1 MSMTACLAIVSDIT
15 ATDSDAVLAA
25 VDMHRAAGM
34 SAADAHRTA
43 ANDLLAEIEAERAE
57 IMRIVRTQHEDLFI
71 APPPPAPKP
80 EPYKTKFFEP
90 QTKAEAKSL
99 AEDAALQTAWLDE
112 RARSM
117 GYSDIDQLVD
127 RDFDAF
133 MELADEWR
141 ETNPA
146 EMMMQRVFHGTP
158 YRGIEKFDTTKIGT
172 GEGAQAYGYGLYF
185 AGRKEIAEFY
195 RRTLTERLAN
205 DPEFWAGVKLPPGLS
220 RAEITELDGLYA
232 LLNKNRDGN
241 GRPLNDAESARWKT
255 LRDKE
260 SARTDAINEARPKG
274 QLYEVEIPEDNEF
287 LLWDKRL
294 SEQPAKV
301 IEALAPFIERHKA
314 NQRKVMSAFPPAEVE
329 REIAAG
335 LKTITGQELYEQ
347 AGYIEAGGDRSA
359 SEYLLG
365 LGIRGIKY
373 LDGTSRSAGDGSY
386 NYVLFSGED
395 AQIAALHM
403 ARGTPSRFTLPE
415 FGRAAKTVE
424 ALQNRYNRWK
434 QVIETVGKQGGI
446 VSEANDFYRAEER
459 YWGKVASRIEDFG
472 KDVDDFVKALT
483 DDGIDMRS
491 MQLYAYA
498 KHAKER
504 NAYLRTVRAPGAGGF
519 DSWSGMSDADAD
531 AIIADSKAAGLDAT
545 FDKHHAKLMGWT
557 QGTRDL
563 LLDEGLIT
571 DDQYLTLQAAYDNY
585 VPLGGKPGEQV
596 KSKPGTGKGFN
607 IRGKETE
614 RARGRYSEADNIIEQ
629 IIQARVTALTRAGKN
644 EVLRSFLQFVIENPD
659 PTLWEVNAV
668 ETRPVM
674 TVDDQGNQIIEE
686 QRSVVKDDRTVGIKD
701 GGKEVF
707 VKINDKVLR
716 EQMKN
721 LNAEEIGI
729 VHGHMLAAQRMLGR
743 LYTSLSPTFTVL
755 NFSRDT
761 MAASLGMLDETG
773 FRGAAKLWK
782 ELPRAVVESFR
793 SEFGTASPDYQLFRA
808 TGGKTGF
815 MNFRDIPEIAA
826 DLQKSIKNFEQGGI
840 DPRVWGPKAL
850 RTIEKINAGL
860 ENANR
865 FAAFQAAR
873 SEGKS
878 LAEAAKVSKN
888 ITVNFNRKGTLT
900 NALSA
905 YFLFFNPAVQGTVRV
920 MQGLK
925 SPKTLATLGAGMTG
939 VAMLALQNASMG
951 DDDDGVAWWDKI
963 QPEVKDRNFIIVLP
977 DVPALASTG
986 EPIPGSR
993 NGRYIKVPMPYGWNW
1008 FATVANQAADLW
1020 RNSIDPARG
1029 VTPAKAAARTAGA
1042 FLAAY
1047 MPAPEL
1053 TRSFENSKGAAMAL
1067 VPDFINAP
1075 VGAVFNLNAFGRQM
1089 YPDYDEKA
1097 PDSTKYFAGQAGTI
1111 FQRAAAGLN
1120 AATGGD
1126 AYSSGLLDFTPA
1138 TLESLTR
1145 AYGGGPASFILDT
1158 MNAMYVRQSIERP
1171 DLDVRRLPFAKQ
1183 LYGRIDAET
1192 DRMLAYERMNTIAEK
1207 IDPVERAKKA
1217 GNFAAA
1223 REYADESGQIA
1234 KLGGALKSTRDR
1246 LSTLRK
1252 QELAII
1258 SADHPESV
1266 KYARLQSLEQQRRKV
1281 LQDINRAYDAAMRA
1295 PERAAEPAL
1304 Q

>member
-1 MSMTACLAIVSDIT
+1 MSMTACLAIASDIT

-25 VDMHRAAGM
+25 VDAHRAAGM
-34 SAADAHRTA
+34 SAADAQRTA
-43 ANDLLAEIEAERAE
+43 ASDLLAEIEAERAE
-57 IMRIVRTQHEDLFI
+57 IMRIVRAQHEDLFI

-90 QTKAEAKSL
+90 QTKDEAKSL

-117 GYSDIDQLVD
+117 GYRDIDQLVD
-127 RDFDAF
+127 RDFDTF
-133 MELADEWR
+133 MALADEWR

-146 EMMMQRVFHGTP
+146 EMMMSRPPQTSTPEFKRWFGDWQDPKAHSSRYPKDKVPVSMAVNSDGSPMRLYHATNADFTVFQPGRPTVNNTTFGPIETERHAIFTTP
-158 YRGIEKFDTTKIGT
+158 DVKFAEEYFQGKGGANVMPVFMNVKSPADLRDGLP
-172 GEGAQAYGYGLYF
+172 GEFIADIVENSELRRNDFYHLTPSSIWEIFDGDFGAQVVSAM
-185 AGRKEIAEFY
+185 RK
-195 RRTLTERLAN
+195 
-205 DPEFWAGVKLPPGLS
+205 
-220 RAEITELDGLYA
+220 
-232 LLNKNRDGN
+232 
-241 GRPLNDAESARWKT
+241 
-255 LRDKE
+255 
-260 SARTDAINEARPKG
+260 
-274 QLYEVEIPEDNEF
+274 
-287 LLWDKRL
+287 
-294 SEQPAKV
+294 
-301 IEALAPFIERHKA
+301 
-314 NQRKVMSAFPPAEVE
+314 
-329 REIAAG
+329 
-335 LKTITGQELYEQ
+335 
-347 AGYIEAGGDRSA
+347 AGYDGAIIKELNNERDTEHDVWVALDPAQVKSA
-359 SEYLLG
+359 IGNTGAFDSANHD
-365 LGIRGIKY
+365 IR
-373 LDGTSRSAGDGSY
+373 
-386 NYVLFSGED
+386 
-395 AQIAALHM
+395 M

-415 FGRAAKTVE
+415 FGRSAKTVE

-459 YWGKVASRIEDFG
+459 YWGKVASRIEDFD
-472 KDVDDFVKALT
+472 KDVQDFVKGLQA
-483 DDGIDMRS
+483 DGIDMRS

-531 AIIADSKAAGLDAT
+531 AIIADAKAAGLDAT

-557 QGTRDL
+557 QGTRDI

-571 DDQYLTLQAAYDNY
+571 DDQYLTLQAMFDNY

-686 QRSVVKDDRTVGIKD
+686 QRSVVKDNNTVGIKD

-707 VKINDKVLR
+707 VKINDEKLR

-721 LNAEEIGI
+721 LNAEELGYF
-729 VHGHMLAAQRMLGR
+729 HGHMLAAQRMLGR

-761 MAASLGMLDETG
+761 MAASLGMLDEVG

-793 SEFGTASPDYQLFRA
+793 SEFGQASPDYQLFRA

-826 DLQKSIKNFEQGGI
+826 DLQKSIADASRSGF

-873 SEGKS
+873 SEGKT

-925 SPKTLATLGAGMTG
+925 SPKTLAVLGAGMTG
-939 VAMLALQNASMG
+939 IAALALQNASMG

-963 QPEVKDRNFIIVLP
+963 PPEVKDRNFIIVLP
-977 DVPALASTG
+977 DVPALSSTG

-993 NGRYIKVPMPYGWNW
+993 NGRYIKIPMPYGWNW

-1053 TRSFENSKGAAMAL
+1053 TRSFENSQGAAMAL

-1120 AATGGD
+1120 AASGGD

-1138 TLESLTR
+1138 TLETLAR

-1171 DLDVRRLPFAKQ
+1171 DLDTRRLPFAKQ

-1207 IDPVERAKKA
+1207 LDPVERAKKA

-1223 REYADESGQIA
+1223 REYADEAGQIA

-1258 SADHPESV
+1258 AADHPESV
-1266 KYARLQSLEQQRRKV
+1266 KYARLQSLEQQQRKV

-1295 PERAAEPAL
+1295 PEREAEPAL

>member
-15 ATDSDAVLAA
+15 GTDSDAVLAA
-25 VDMHRAAGM
+25 VDAHRAAGM
-34 SAADAHRTA
+34 SAADAQRTA

-57 IMRIVRTQHEDLFI
+57 IMRIVRAQHEDLFI

-90 QTKAEAKSL
+90 ETKAERAARVQSA
-99 AEDAALQTAWLDE
+99 AEDAAAQSAWLDD

-117 GYSDIDQLVD
+117 GYRDIDQLAD

-133 MELADEWR
+133 MALADEWR

-146 EMMMQRVFHGTP
+146 EMMMSRPPQTDTPAFRAWFGKSKVVDAKGEPLVVYHGTH
-158 YRGIEKFDTTKIGT
+158 RDFAAFDAKAPSTHIPLPGFYFTPDPSIAST
-172 GEGAQAYGYGLYF
+172 FSESGAKMAENR
-185 AGRKEIAEFY
+185 AGRAFEPLGANVMPAYLAVQNPLDFDASEGVMKGFVSEKIIKEIILEAQRKGHDGVVIRGWRDGSGPVQYVAFRPEQIKSAIGNTGAF
-195 RRTLTERLAN
+195 
-205 DPEFWAGVKLPPGLS
+205 DPENP
-220 RAEITELDGLYA
+220 D
-232 LLNKNRDGN
+232 
-241 GRPLNDAESARWKT
+241 
-255 LRDKE
+255 
-260 SARTDAINEARPKG
+260 
-274 QLYEVEIPEDNEF
+274 
-287 LLWDKRL
+287 
-294 SEQPAKV
+294 
-301 IEALAPFIERHKA
+301 
-314 NQRKVMSAFPPAEVE
+314 
-329 REIAAG
+329 
-335 LKTITGQELYEQ
+335 
-347 AGYIEAGGDRSA
+347 
-359 SEYLLG
+359 
-365 LGIRGIKY
+365 IR
-373 LDGTSRSAGDGSY
+373 
-386 NYVLFSGED
+386 
-395 AQIAALHM
+395 M
-403 ARGTPSRFTLPE
+403 ARGGPSRFTLPE

-424 ALQNRYNRWK
+424 AMQNRYNRWK

-472 KDVDDFVKALT
+472 QDVEDFVKALT

-557 QGTRDL
+557 QGTRDVM
-563 LLDEGLIT
+563 LDEGLIT

-644 EVLRSFLQFVIENPD
+644 EVLRSFLQFVMENPD
-659 PTLWEVNAV
+659 PTLWEVNAI

-701 GGKEVF
+701 GGREVF
-707 VKINDKVLR
+707 VKINDEVLR

-721 LNAEEIGI
+721 LNAEELGFF
-729 VHGHMLAAQRMLGR
+729 HGHMLAAQRMLGR

-761 MAASLGMLDETG
+761 MAASLGMLDEVG

-793 SEFGTASPDYQLFRA
+793 SEFGQASPDYQLFRA

-826 DLQKSIKNFEQGGI
+826 DLQKSIADASRSGF

-925 SPKTLATLGAGMTG
+925 SPKTLAVLGAGMTG
-939 VAMLALQNASMG
+939 IAALALQNASMG

-963 QPEVKDRNFIIVLP
+963 PPEVKDRNFIIVLP
-977 DVPALASTG
+977 DAPALSSAG

-993 NGRYIKVPMPYGWNW
+993 NGRYIKIPMPYGWNW

-1020 RNSIDPARG
+1020 NNSIDPARG

-1053 TRSFENSKGAAMAL
+1053 TRSFENSQGAAMAL

-1120 AATGGD
+1120 AASGGD

-1171 DLDVRRLPFAKQ
+1171 DLDTRRLPFAKQ

-1223 REYADESGQIA
+1223 REYADEFGQIA

-1258 SADHPESV
+1258 STDQPESV